1 MKLKR
6 EYDVDKGGVAPDE
19 DLLKSGNCYKSAKFE
34 FGAQLKVDFAVNVN
48 DNFKYTSQ
56 ILLFSDYLDHP
67 ENIRVNWDNRIEWK
81 LARFFSLMFTTN
93 LIYDDKVMI
102 KNDKDIE
109 KYPNGKQRVQFKE
122 SLSFG
127 FVYTIATK
135 K

>member
-1 MKLKR
+1 MDIK
-6 EYDVDKGGVAPDE
+6 
-19 DLLKSGNCYKSAKFE
+19 
-34 FGAQLKVDFAVNVN
+34 VNVN

-56 ILLFSDYLDHP
+56 ILLFSNYLKNP
-67 ENIRVNWDNRIEWK
+67 QNVRVNWDNRIEWK

-93 LIYDDKVMI
+93 LIYDDTVMI
-102 KNDKDIE
+102 FNEKD
-109 KYPNGKQRVQFKE
+109 GATHQRVQFKE

>member
-1 MKLKR
+1 
-6 EYDVDKGGVAPDE
+6 
-19 DLLKSGNCYKSAKFE
+19 
-34 FGAQLKVDFAVNVN
+34 
-48 DNFKYTSQ
+48 
-56 ILLFSDYLDHP
+56 
-67 ENIRVNWDNRIEWK
+67 
-81 LARFFSLMFTTN
+81 MFTTN